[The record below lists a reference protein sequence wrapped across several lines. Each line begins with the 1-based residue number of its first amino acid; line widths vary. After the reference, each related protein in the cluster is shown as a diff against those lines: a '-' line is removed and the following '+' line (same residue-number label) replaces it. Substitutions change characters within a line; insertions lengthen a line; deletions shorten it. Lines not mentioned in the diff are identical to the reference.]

1 MNSGDCLDWS
11 SDMNAPKIKSVSTL
25 KQRHLLVTFV
35 NGVQKVYGCQ
45 RILNLE
51 RFQLLKHEAFFKAV
65 TVDPGGYG
73 VSWDDET
80 DLSEYELWNNG
91 VEVKQGAAWS
101 KERNFQGRSPET
113 QDSSGNDGQTSI
125 T

>member
-1 MNSGDCLDWS
+1 
-11 SDMNAPKIKSVSTL
+11 MNAPRIESVTPL
-25 KQRHLLVTFV
+25 TEKRLLVTFV
-35 NGVQKVYGCQ
+35 NGIQKVYDCQ
-45 RILNLE
+45 RVLNLE

-73 VSWDDET
+73 ISWNNES

-91 VEVKQGAAWS
+91 VEVEQCMAES
-101 KERNFQGRSPET
+101 TPRVLM
-113 QDSSGNDGQTSI
+113 SSTWLS